1 MIAEHEGETKVMCAS
16 VQKSP
21 FLRAITLGL
30 SDVAVFFV
38 GAALAALAY
47 VVKRAGGECGE
58 TVVVLVEVFFSYVF
72 AALAWLTHALDFV
85 TCGLLSALHLLLC
98 ELSTGLVPG
107 HAYTVLAVRAVP
119 ILCLPAMDSQRLA
132 ASCLTSKFVK
142 LRNPWGAMAWKGAY
156 GRGSLL
162 WRLRPGLAQV
172 RRARAAPSKRA
183 MRSHARARAHS
194 VLAASA
200 AMTSGHQHLRRSAWP
215 RSQRACRFRGTG
227 KQSPADVAPRHAK
240 RLRCADE
247 SRAAASDRRS
257 TMTRTRPGRGESSGE
272 LAPTLRE
279 PDPHAAHAPTA

>member
-1 MIAEHEGETKVMCAS
+1 MPGLPATSHPVGFLSGIYDVIAEHEGETKVMCAS

-21 FLRAITLGL
+21 FLRALTLGL

-183 MRSHARARAHS
+183 MRSHARARAHR

-200 AMTSGHQHLRRSAWP
+200 AHEKRPSALAALGVAALA
-215 RSQRACRFRGTG
+215 ACL
-227 KQSPADVAPRHAK
+227 PLPRHRQAVASG
-240 RLRCADE
+240 R
-247 SRAAASDRRS
+247 RATPRQ
-257 TMTRTRPGRGESSGE
+257 
-272 LAPTLRE
+272 APALC
-279 PDPHAAHAPTA
+279 